1 MEIQYKLLMEQI
13 SLLASSGIGEK
24 FLRPSIPCTVEEF
37 RTRVPITT
45 YEDYASWFM
54 EKREDVLPVKPRCWV
69 RTTGRSGPFK
79 WIPVT
84 EGMFRK
90 MCETNACS
98 VVLSTCDD
106 KGNYSLRP
114 GDVIFNTAAP
124 PPYISG
130 CAFPGFVALLGLRCV
145 PPLETLQMDYHQ
157 RMELGFKM
165 ALKTGLDFFGG
176 LASVMV
182 KIGEQF
188 SQRKGKFSVFYL
200 QPAVFQRLAQAYL
213 KSKIAGRSPLPRDL
227 WRVKGTGCS
236 GTDTVIYR
244 DKVERYWGRKP
255 LEAYGATE
263 PPGVMAVQMWNHKGM
278 TFFPDL
284 VFLEFIPEKDVKKR
298 NDKSYVP
305 TTYLYRELRKGE
317 RYEVVITNFYGG
329 PLVRYRMGDLIEV
342 IDLEDEELNIK
353 LPQIIFYSRCDEVI
367 DISGFTRLTERTI
380 WQAIEN
386 TGLKYEDWTVRKE
399 IVDGEPVLHLYLELK
414 PHYVSKLGK
423 LDSYYDRLESNLGLK
438 TFSPQEVSR
447 MVHESL
453 KKIDP
458 AYQELESILNL
469 YPLRVTLLS
478 PGTLQRFFEWKK
490 SGGADLAHLKPQHI
504 QPPDEVIEKL
514 LQFSKEIASREAIS

>member
-1 MEIQYKLLMEQI
+1 MEIQSKLLMEQI
-13 SLLASSGIGEK
+13 SLLASSALAEK
-24 FLRPSIPCTVEEF
+24 FFRHGVPRTVEEF
-37 RTRVPITT
+37 RAGIPITT

-54 EKREDVLPVKPRCWV
+54 EKREDILPVKPRCWA

-79 WIPVT
+79 WIPIT
-84 EGMFRK
+84 EGMYRK
-90 MCETNACS
+90 MCETNACA

-106 KGNYSLRP
+106 SGYYSLRP

-130 CAFPGFVALLGLRCV
+130 CAFPGFVAELGLKCV

-188 SQRKGKFSVFYL
+188 SQRKGKFSLFYL
-200 QPAVFQRLAQAYL
+200 QPPVFGRLFQAYL
-213 KSKIAGRSPLPRDL
+213 KSKIFRRSLLPKDL

-244 DKVERYWGRKP
+244 DRVEKYWGRKP
-255 LEAYGATE
+255 LEGYGATE
-263 PPGVMAVQMWNHKGM
+263 PPGVMAVQMWNYKGM

-284 VFLEFIPEKDVKKR
+284 VFLEFIPEEEVKKR
-298 NDKSYVP
+298 NDKSYIP
-305 TTYLYRELRKGE
+305 TTYLYSELRKGE

-329 PLVRYRMGDLIEV
+329 ALVRYRMGDLIEV
-342 IDLEDEELNIK
+342 IDLEDEKLNIK

-367 DISGFTRLTERTI
+367 DIAGFTRLTERTI

-386 TGLKYEDWTVRKE
+386 TALKYEDWTVRKE
-399 IVDGEPVLHLYLELK
+399 IIKGEPVLHLYLELK
-414 PHYVSKLGK
+414 PQYVSKLGK
-423 LDSYYDRLESNLGLK
+423 VDSYYGRLESTLGLK
-438 TFSPQEVSR
+438 TLSPPEVGQ

-453 KKIDP
+453 KKLDT
-458 AYQELESILNL
+458 AYGELESILNL

-478 PGTLQRFFEWKK
+478 PGTLRRYFEWKK
-490 SGGADLAHLKPQHI
+490 SCGADLAHLKPQHI
-504 QPPDEVIEKL
+504 QPPEEVIQKL
-514 LQFSKEIASREAIS
+514 LQLSDEIATREAIS